1 MIIIDS
7 NVVKKSIEH
16 YGSDLQTT
24 VCMEE
29 CSELI
34 QAISKM
40 KRGKDNRDNLI
51 EEMADVMIC
60 MDILKQVYGV
70 SDSEIQNY
78 VCKKQDRCVGRM
90 ESDESQKVEKGI

>member
-7 NVVKKSIEH
+7 NVVQNSIKH

-40 KRGKDNRDNLI
+40 KRGKDSRDNLI

-70 SDSEIQNY
+70 SDNEIQNY
-78 VCKKQDRCVGRM
+78 VCQKQDRCVERM
-90 ESDESQKVEKGI
+90 KSDES

>member
-7 NVVKKSIEH
+7 NIVDKSIEH
-16 YGSDLQTT
+16 YGSDLQTV

-40 KRGKDNRDNLI
+40 KRGKGSRDNLI

-60 MDILKQVYGV
+60 MEILKQVYGI
-70 SDSEIQNY
+70 SDNEIQNY
-78 VCKKQDRCVGRM
+78 VCQKQNRCIERM
-90 ESDESQKVEKGI
+90 KSDES

>member
-1 MIIIDS
+1 MQ
-7 NVVKKSIEH
+7 NSIKH

-40 KRGKDNRDNLI
+40 KRGKGSRDNLI

-60 MDILKQVYGV
+60 MEILKQVYGI
-70 SDSEIQNY
+70 SDNEIQNY
-78 VCKKQDRCVGRM
+78 VCQKQNRCIERM
-90 ESDESQKVEKGI
+90 KSDES

>member
-7 NVVKKSIEH
+7 NIVDKSIEH
-16 YGSDLQTT
+16 YGSDLQTV

-51 EEMADVMIC
+51 KEMADVMIC

-70 SDSEIQNY
+70 SDNEIQNY
-78 VCKKQDRCVGRM
+78 VCQKQDRCVERM
-90 ESDESQKVEKGI
+90 KSDES

>member
-7 NVVKKSIEH
+7 NIVDKSIEH
-16 YGSDLQTT
+16 YGSDLQTF

-70 SDSEIQNY
+70 SDNEIQNY
-78 VCKKQDRCVGRM
+78 VCQKQDRCVERM
-90 ESDESQKVEKGI
+90 KSDES

>member
-7 NVVKKSIEH
+7 NIVDKSIEH
-16 YGSDLQTT
+16 YGSDLQTV

-40 KRGKDNRDNLI
+40 TRGKDNRDNLI

-70 SDSEIQNY
+70 SDNEIQNY
-78 VCKKQDRCVGRM
+78 VCQKQDRCVERM
-90 ESDESQKVEKGI
+90 KSDES

>member
-7 NVVKKSIEH
+7 NVVQNSIKH

-40 KRGKDNRDNLI
+40 KRGKDSRDNLI

-70 SDSEIQNY
+70 SDNEIQNY

>member
-7 NVVKKSIEH
+7 NVVQNSIKH
-16 YGSDLQTT
+16 YGSDMQTT

-51 EEMADVMIC
+51 EEIADVI
-60 MDILKQVYGV
+60 IGIGKRHIRSGTEY
-70 SDSEIQNY
+70 
-78 VCKKQDRCVGRM
+78 DRLSSLTISGKIR
-90 ESDESQKVEKGI
+90 Q